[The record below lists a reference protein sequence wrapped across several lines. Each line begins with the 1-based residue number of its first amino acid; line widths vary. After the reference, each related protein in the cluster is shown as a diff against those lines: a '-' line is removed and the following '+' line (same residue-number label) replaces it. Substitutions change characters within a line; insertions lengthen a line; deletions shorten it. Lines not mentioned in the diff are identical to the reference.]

1 MGFLAA
7 LFGYVVASSVP
18 LPHVQSAPCAQIVHI
33 MPADKWICL
42 VPDHPIVLP
51 STDVESPE

>member
-7 LFGYVVASSVP
+7 LFGYVIASSVP

-33 MPADKWICL
+33 MPANKWVCL
-42 VPDHPIVLP
+42 VPDRPIILP
-51 STDVESPE
+51 STGEVSPE